1 MRGRARAP
9 GDAQKTTGKPE
20 YSIPSGPS
28 GAAAGREPLR
38 QNRETDSAVAS
49 SGVSGNARFAIEV
62 EVAVARVGRRAARI
76 AHVTRFSEQAKPQR
90 NHDWTFIKKLLVF
103 AKLYGR
109 DRSTGNVHHHQVAC
123 QCKFKG
129 LGAAVAA
136 SVIKT
141 LHPGL

>member
-62 EVAVARVGRRAARI
+62 EVAVARVGRRAA
-76 AHVTRFSEQAKPQR
+76 
-90 NHDWTFIKKLLVF
+90 VF